1 LRSREELIAGQISNL
16 LADVRVDAESLGFY
30 LAHSPDPYIYDK
42 IEQVFISTQLN
53 REQRI
58 ERIKRMIL
66 DRDL

>member
-1 LRSREELIAGQISNL
+1 MRSREETVAGQISNL
-16 LADVRVDAESLGFY
+16 LADVRVDPESLGFY

-42 IEQVFISTQLN
+42 IEQVFVSTKLI

-66 DRDL
+66 DRDI